1 VPAGQNAMVT
11 VRLENVSRLPT
22 GLLLAEDSLPYPLG
36 TRPRFVLER
45 IEQGGAR
52 ELAYPVQSGTRGKFT
67 IGPLHIRVADSF
79 GLVELTRS
87 FASHSTLVVTPQV
100 VSLPVAPLA
109 GSWRGA
115 GGGRTRTA
123 DAAGEDDVIPRPYQD
138 GDELRRVHWR
148 STARHGELM
157 VRREEQRWRN
167 RVVLLLDN
175 RARAHTGAGAGS
187 SFEYAASAMASI
199 GVHLARGGLDGQLI
213 TVEGPATEPGSFE
226 DSLLDSLA
234 VVGQSRTSELTAGL
248 DRVPGGT
255 GGLFLVVAGRL
266 SADEARRL
274 AAGRRDAGPAMAL
287 LLAVSTWAPRQAGD
301 PAEADGSASI
311 LRAAGWRVATVSVG
325 TPITEAWQRLSQQP
339 ALRGQPGYP
348 PARPRAGAPR

>member
-1 VPAGQNAMVT
+1 
-11 VRLENVSRLPT
+11 
-22 GLLLAEDSLPYPLG
+22 
-36 TRPRFVLER
+36 
-45 IEQGGAR
+45 
-52 ELAYPVQSGTRGKFT
+52 
-67 IGPLHIRVADSF
+67 
-79 GLVELTRS
+79 
-87 FASHSTLVVTPQV
+87 
-100 VSLPVAPLA
+100 
-109 GSWRGA
+109 
-115 GGGRTRTA
+115 
-123 DAAGEDDVIPRPYQD
+123 
-138 GDELRRVHWR
+138 
-148 STARHGELM
+148 M

-255 GGLFLVVAGRL
+255 GGLFMVVAGRL

-311 LRAAGWRVATVSVG
+311 LRAAGWRVATVSAG
-325 TPITEAWQRLSQQP
+325 TPMTEAWQRLSQQP
-339 ALRGQPGYP
+339 ALRGAPGV
-348 PARPRAGAPR
+348 PADRRGSACDEPAAHAGRGGRHDRRLALAVPAGVGLALVLGRRRRRHGGGAGRRPDPAARAAASRSARWPGWPGCCCT